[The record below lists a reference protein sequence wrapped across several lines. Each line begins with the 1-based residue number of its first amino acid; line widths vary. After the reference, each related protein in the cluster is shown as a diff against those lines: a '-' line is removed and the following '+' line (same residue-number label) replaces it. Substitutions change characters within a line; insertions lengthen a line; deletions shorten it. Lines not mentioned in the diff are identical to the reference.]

1 MISVASLGVSI
12 FGRSNQIIHE
22 RSTGPRTEIMS
33 ECRATSSRDSGAP
46 FRRWYGCGAAR
57 EEVFSS
63 RPVSF
68 VGGSEAVLV
77 IEDTPMP
84 KTGETD
90 LMIKNTMPASSYQGD

>member
-22 RSTGPRTEIMS
+22 RSTGPGRRS
-33 ECRATSSRDSGAP
+33 CRNAGQHHLGIQVHHFVA
-46 FRRWYGCGAAR
+46 GMGAAPL
-57 EEVFSS
+57 EKKFSHPG
-63 RPVSF
+63 RCPLL
-68 VGGSEAVLV
+68 AAAKRWLV